1 MSNNEKTNILAENM
15 RRFNTKNLNERDDT
29 AYKAD
34 QEHVRLNNIA
44 DDVVTQLRAMST
56 HDIDVVEDELMGN
69 TSYTISQTIPSS
81 RFSIKK
87 SKSPKMVL
95 AINPSK
101 DDAGNYVNVDSGKL
115 YVEFEHEDGI
125 TRNTV
130 IDYGS
135 GMFGADDTSVVNQI
149 LDIAKK
155 IFKLN

>member
-1 MSNNEKTNILAENM
+1 MKKNILAENM
-15 RRFNTKNLNERDDT
+15 RRFGTKNLSEQDD
-29 AYKAD
+29 ANYKAE

-44 DDVVTQLRAMST
+44 NDVVTQLRAMST

-87 SKSPKMVL
+87 SKSPQMVL
-95 AINPSK
+95 AINPAK
-101 DDAGNYVNVDSGKL
+101 DDASNYVNVDTGKL
-115 YVEFEHEDGI
+115 YVGFEHTDGI

-130 IDYGS
+130 IDYGA